1 MASREDEPFEVPQVL
16 LEGSDQEVLAFA
28 GADERSVV
36 VDWREDDE
44 AIVER
49 VASIVE
55 EAGPLEHEELEDQPG
70 FELSFAG
77 RTVRVKLTESPR
89 DRYLTLRGLARV
101 LAKHFELRLFR
112 ATYQSDTHVFYVR
125 PAWWWNEAERRRGDA
140 IARLFRP
147 TDETLE
153 FP

>member
-1 MASREDEPFEVPQVL
+1 MRWPARPSNCR
-16 LEGSDQEVLAFA
+16 LAA
-28 GADERSVV
+28 R
-36 VDWREDDE
+36 R
-44 AIVER
+44 R
-49 VASIVE
+49 VASTPPVCT
-55 EAGPLEHEELEDQPG
+55 APLRARDEIGAADN
-70 FELSFAG
+70 
-77 RTVRVKLTESPR
+77 TESPC
-89 DRYLTLRGLARV
+89 DRHVTLRGLARV

>member
-1 MASREDEPFEVPQVL
+1 M
-16 LEGSDQEVLAFA
+16 
-28 GADERSVV
+28 
-36 VDWREDDE
+36 
-44 AIVER
+44 
-49 VASIVE
+49 
-55 EAGPLEHEELEDQPG
+55 
-70 FELSFAG
+70 
-77 RTVRVKLTESPR
+77 
-89 DRYLTLRGLARV
+89 